1 MKGLCTNVNATTRD
15 RRTAKGKNTLQSL
28 INTVVRVCSV
38 NGVAI
43 INAKVV
49 EGGDKANFFLIKR
62 EHTGNVVKKKF
73 SFIRHVFH

>member
-15 RRTAKGKNTLQSL
+15 RMTGNDGNTLWSL

-38 NGVAI
+38 NGDVV

-49 EGGDKANFFLIKR
+49 GG
-62 EHTGNVVKKKF
+62 
-73 SFIRHVFH
+73 